1 MKTTSSNAIAKL
13 KQFYS
18 FNLLWLCSVSVIFF
32 YILFNV
38 NIIDLQGLF
47 DFVNACKFELIKSY
61 IQQMKRFDV
70 LRFI

>member
-1 MKTTSSNAIAKL
+1 MVMFCLSD
-13 KQFYS
+13 
-18 FNLLWLCSVSVIFF
+18 FF